1 VFLSEQGI
9 EPMKLKTCFILWHD
23 RLPIYSCD
31 FHTSGRLATGGGD
44 SLVKLW
50 KLEGESTSFEFLSA
64 LKGHNNPVNCVRFSP
79 DGSKLASS
87 GDDGVIIV
95 WVQGEAGGSVATDEV
110 MQFNKESWVQ
120 WKSFRGP
127 QSGVTDIAWSINS
140 DMIISGSPDS
150 SSALWKVSGVK
161 QKKVKEFN
169 DHELFVQGVSWDPL
183 NQFIVTASADRSCR
197 IYKKNNNKMNKL
209 TFAKSSYIL
218 KKREITENNVT
229 TNQQLFADEAV
240 MTFFRRPS
248 WSPDGNFLYLPCGV
262 SPTLS
267 PQPEHYCTYVY
278 TRNDLKKPALLLPS
292 PKPTIAVRWNPKL
305 FKLRDSPNI
314 FSLEYRM
321 IVAIASVDAV
331 TIYDTQHLH
340 PIAYVKDL
348 HLNPLTDL
356 AWSSDGLYLVVSSI
370 DGYCS
375 IISFS
380 AVEIGEMVPDQE
392 STVLLEKLR
401 TQDIPKAKR
410 AKPRAKQT
418 TNSSDDTVTAM
429 VTDAP
434 LKAQ

>member
-1 VFLSEQGI
+1 
-9 EPMKLKTCFILWHD
+9 MKLKTCFILWHD

-31 FHTSGRLATGGGD
+31 FHSSGKLATGGGD
-44 SLVKLW
+44 SLVKVW
-50 KLEGESTSFEFLSA
+50 KLDPESSSFQFLST

-79 DGSKLASS
+79 DGTKLASS
-87 GDDGVIIV
+87 GDDGVIIL
-95 WVQGEAGGSVATDEV
+95 WVLGDAGSTVVGDEV
-110 MQFNKESWVQ
+110 LQFNKENWVQ

-127 QSGVTDIAWSINS
+127 QSGVTDLSWSVDS

-150 SSALWKVSGVK
+150 SSALWKVSGAK

-197 IYKKNNNKMNKL
+197 IYKKNNNRMNKL
-209 TFAKSSYIL
+209 TFTKSSHIL
-218 KKREITENNVT
+218 KKTEITENNVT
-229 TNQQLFADEAV
+229 TNLQLFADEAV
-240 MTFFRRPS
+240 MTFFRRPC
-248 WSPDGNFLYLPCGV
+248 WSPDGNLLYLPCGV
-262 SPTLS
+262 SPGLS
-267 PQPEHYCTYVY
+267 PEVEHYCTYVY

-305 FKLRDSPNI
+305 FKLRASPSI
-314 FSLEYRM
+314 FPLEYRM

-331 TIYDTQHLH
+331 TIYDTQYLH

-356 AWSSDGLYLVVSSI
+356 TWSSDGLFLVVSSI

-375 IISFS
+375 VISFS
-380 AVEIGEMVPDQE
+380 GVELGEMVPDE
-392 STVLLEKLR
+392 ERDGLLEKLR
-401 TQDIPKAKR
+401 TQVKTKTKSQ

-418 TNSSDDTVTAM
+418 TNAADDTVTVTAM

-434 LKAQ
+434 LKSQ